1 MSITPTLSATLTR
14 ILQGP
19 SGARTTL
26 AIIVCAFATWFLVAL
41 WKHLIFVRNIKEEGK
56 GKTDTGKS
64 QEQQSYEGCF
74 VSLGY
79 HAINTDDDAIHE
91 NRMGTRVILLSKV
104 RSLAPRIIRDETY
117 SVQTISLGNL
127 SVSSNRVTIAV
138 MMFLRSQIWDM

>member
-1 MSITPTLSATLTR
+1 MRSTLT
-14 ILQGP
+14 
-19 SGARTTL
+19 
-26 AIIVCAFATWFLVAL
+26 VMV
-41 WKHLIFVRNIKEEGK
+41 
-56 GKTDTGKS
+56 
-64 QEQQSYEGCF
+64 
-74 VSLGY
+74 
-79 HAINTDDDAIHE
+79 